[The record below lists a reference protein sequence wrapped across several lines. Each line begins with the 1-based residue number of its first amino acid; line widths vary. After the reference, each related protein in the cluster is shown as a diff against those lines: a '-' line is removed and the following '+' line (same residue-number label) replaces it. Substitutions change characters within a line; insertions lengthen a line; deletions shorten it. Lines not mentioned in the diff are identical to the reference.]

1 MAGFGSIDGLISG
14 LDTTS
19 IIDNIIKFEHRQV
32 DIYLAR
38 QAGYAQKLTTWQTI
52 NSFLLAFKTQ
62 ADVLSKPTLWGSKTV
77 TSSDE
82 NMIVATASNSSAI
95 GTYFISV
102 DQLAQNQQIASQ
114 GYSSGSAILG
124 IGTVDVS
131 VAGGTPTTI
140 TLEAGQNSLE
150 SLKNAI
156 NDAGAGITAA
166 IVNDGSSST
175 PYRLILTSNQ
185 TGADNVISVSSSLT
199 GGQAPDFTTSYFDAA
214 EKIDWSSE
222 ATSNPS
228 LGSTASY
235 TGSNNKTYTFT
246 VQGTG
251 AQTIGGGPITID
263 WTDGT
268 NSGTVTVNN
277 ADEEIAL
284 TGDGADGLTVSFS
297 AGDLVADDTFQV
309 QALAPVIQAGQDA
322 ILRLGGGGS
331 GGSPIIVTS
340 PGNTI
345 TSLIDGITLN
355 IKGITS
361 EPVQITVEQNNSSI
375 VSTVQEFIN
384 KYNGFAD
391 FVDQQLDYNADTG
404 TAGVLLGESSLINL
418 LTDVRSSI
426 MGRVSGLMGDLTKLS
441 DIGIK
446 FNFQGELQLD
456 SSIFNAKLEEDP
468 DEVRRLL
475 QASGSTD
482 NGYIKFLSSGF
493 KAVPTS
499 SGYDID
505 ITQAA
510 LQGMFEAGIIA
521 DPEDTNLVLTS
532 GNNNIQ
538 IKVNGLLSSVISLEA
553 KTYTSGD
560 ELAQEIE
567 SKINADETLGSNDIE
582 VTWVDQGTSGYLQIT
597 STIWGGNS
605 KVEIET
611 TPSAS
616 AHSIL
621 GFSNGVS
628 TDGQDVEGTI
638 NGEPATG
645 VGQILTGDDDND
657 NTAGLK
663 LRINLASD
671 QVIDGAEG
679 KVFLTKGIA
688 AILSEKIDNYTD
700 ASVGILSSRTKS
712 ITRQI
717 DNLKEQ
723 IDRMEEQLE
732 RKRASLYREFMAME
746 EALGKLQSQQ
756 MYLSAA
762 IASMDRLSAASSG
775 RGSSLFGA

>member
-1 MAGFGSIDGLISG
+1 MAAFGSIDGIFSG

-19 IIDNIIKFEHRQV
+19 IIDAIIRFEHRRV

-62 ADVLSKPTLWGSKTV
+62 ADVLSKPALWGSKTV

-82 NMIVATASNSSAI
+82 DKIVATATNSSAI

-102 DQLAQNQQIASQ
+102 DQLARNQQIASQ
-114 GYSSGSAILG
+114 GFYSGSAILG
-124 IGTVDVS
+124 IGTVDIS
-131 VAGGTPTTI
+131 VAGGTSTTI
-140 TLEAGQNSLE
+140 TLEAGRNSLE

-156 NDAGAGITAA
+156 NDANAGVTAA
-166 IVNDGSSST
+166 IVNDGSSND
-175 PYRLILTSNQ
+175 PYRLIITSNQ
-185 TGADNVISVSSSLT
+185 TGADNIITVTSSLT
-199 GGQAPDFTTSYFDAA
+199 GGEAPDFSTSHFDVA
-214 EKIDWSSE
+214 EKISWSSE
-222 ATSNPS
+222 ATSNPF
-228 LGSTASY
+228 LGATASY
-235 TGSNNKTYTFT
+235 TGDTNKAYTFT

-251 AQTIGGGPITID
+251 TQTIGSGPITID

-268 NSGTVTVNN
+268 DSGTITVNN

-297 AGDLVADDTFQV
+297 AGDLVSGDTFQI
-309 QALAPVIQAGQDA
+309 QALAPVIQASQDA
-322 ILRLGGGGS
+322 ILRLGTSGS

-340 PGNTI
+340 AGNTI
-345 TSLIDGITLN
+345 TTLIDGVTLE
-355 IKGITS
+355 IKGTTT

-375 VSTVQEFIN
+375 ISTIQEFVN

-391 FVDQQLDYNADTG
+391 FVDKQLDYNPDTG
-404 TAGVLLGESSLINL
+404 TSGVLLGESSLMNL
-418 LTDVRSSI
+418 LADVRSSVL
-426 MGRVSGLMGDLTKLS
+426 RSVSGLVGDLTKLS

-456 SSIFNAKLEEDP
+456 SSILTAKLEDDP

-482 NGYIKFLSSGF
+482 NGYITFISSGF
-493 KAVPTS
+493 KAIPTS
-499 SGYDID
+499 AGYTVD
-505 ITQAA
+505 ITQAP
-510 LQGMFEAGIIA
+510 LQGMLEAGVIA
-521 DPEDTNLVLTS
+521 DPEDTNLVLTP

-538 IKVNGLLSSVISLEA
+538 IKINGLLSSVITLEA

-560 ELAQEIE
+560 DLAQEIE
-567 SKINADETLGSNDIE
+567 DKINADEALGSNDVE

-597 STIWGGNS
+597 STIWGANS

-611 TPSAS
+611 TPSSS
-616 AHSIL
+616 AHDIL

-628 TDGQDVEGTI
+628 TGGQDVQGTI
-638 NGEPATG
+638 NGELATG
-645 VGQILTGDDDND
+645 VGQILTGDDDNE

-663 LRINLASD
+663 LKISLTAD
-671 QVIDGAEG
+671 QVIDGPEG

-712 ITRQI
+712 ITKQI

-762 IASMDRLSAASSG
+762 IASMAQLSTG
-775 RGSSLFGA
+775 YNRGGNSLF

>member
-1 MAGFGSIDGLISG
+1 MAAFGSIDGIISG
-14 LDTTS
+14 LDTSS
-19 IIDNIIKFEHRQV
+19 IIENIINFEHRQV

-38 QAGYAQKLTTWQTI
+38 QADYAQKLTTWQTI

-82 NMIVATASNSSAI
+82 SKIVATARNSSAV

-124 IGTVDVS
+124 LGTVDIS
-131 VAGGTPTTI
+131 VAGGTVTTI

-156 NDAGAGITAA
+156 NDAGAGLNAA
-166 IVNDGSSST
+166 IVNDGSSNA

-185 TGADNVISVSSSLT
+185 TGADNVITVNSNLT
-199 GGQAPDFTTSYFDAA
+199 GGEAPDFTTSYFDVA
-214 EKIDWSSE
+214 EKTNWSSE
-222 ATSNPS
+222 ATSNPL

-235 TGSNNKTYTFT
+235 TGNANKTYSFA

-251 AQTIGGGPITID
+251 AQTIGGGPITLD

-268 NSGTVTVNN
+268 NSGTITVNN
-277 ADEEIAL
+277 ADEDVAL

-297 AGDLVADDTFQV
+297 AGDLVGGDTFQI
-309 QALAPVIQAGQDA
+309 QASAPVIQAGQDA
-322 ILRLGGGGS
+322 ILRLGAGGS

-345 TSLIDGITLN
+345 TSLIDGVTLE
-355 IKGITS
+355 IKGTTTES
-361 EPVQITVEQNNSSI
+361 VQITVEQNNSSI
-375 VSTVQEFIN
+375 VSTIHEFVN

-391 FVDQQLDYNADTG
+391 FVDQQLSYSSETG
-404 TAGVLLGESSLINL
+404 TAGVLLGEASLMNL
-418 LTDVRSSI
+418 LSDVRSSVLR
-426 MGRVSGLMGDLTKLS
+426 RVSGLVGDITKLS

-446 FNFQGELQLD
+446 FNFQGELELD
-456 SSIFNAKLEEDP
+456 SSILSAKLENDP

-482 NGYIKFLSSGF
+482 NGYITYMSSGI

-499 SGYDID
+499 AGYDVD

-510 LQGMFEAGIIA
+510 LQGMLEAGVID
-521 DPEDTNLVLTS
+521 DPGDTNLVLTS
-532 GNNNIQ
+532 DNNNIQ
-538 IKVNGLLSSVISLEA
+538 IKINGQLSSVLALEA
-553 KTYTSGD
+553 KTYTSGS

-567 SKINADETLGSNDIE
+567 DKINSDEALGSNDVE
-582 VTWVDQGTSGYLQIT
+582 VAWVDQGTSGYLKIT
-597 STIWGGNS
+597 STVWGANS
-605 KVEIET
+605 KVEIDT
-611 TPSAS
+611 TPSS
-616 AHSIL
+616 GAHNVL

-628 TDGQDVEGTI
+628 SDGQDVQGTI
-638 NGEPATG
+638 NGETATG

-657 NTAGLK
+657 NTSGLK
-663 LRINLASD
+663 LKISLTPD
-671 QVIDGAEG
+671 QVIDGSDG
-679 KVFLTKGIA
+679 KVYLTKGIA

-712 ITRQI
+712 ITKQI

-723 IDRMEEQLE
+723 IDKMEEQLE

-762 IASMDRLSAASSG
+762 ISSMNRLSAGSSG
-775 RGSSLFGA
+775 GSSFYGT

>member
-1 MAGFGSIDGLISG
+1 MAAFGSIDGIISG

-19 IIDNIIKFEHRQV
+19 IIENIINFEHRQV

-38 QAGYAQKLTTWQTI
+38 QAEYAQKLTTWQTI

-82 NMIVATASNSSAI
+82 SKIVATANNSSAI

-124 IGTVDVS
+124 LGTVDIS
-131 VAGGTPTTI
+131 VAGGAVTTI

-166 IVNDGSSST
+166 IVNDGSSNA

-185 TGADNVISVSSSLT
+185 TGADNVITINSNLT
-199 GGQAPDFTTSYFDAA
+199 GGEAPDFTTSYFDVA

-228 LGSTASY
+228 LGSTADY
-235 TGSNNKTYTFT
+235 TGNTNKTYLFT

-251 AQTIGGGPITID
+251 AQTIGGGPITLD

-268 NSGTVTVNN
+268 NSGTITVNN
-277 ADEEIAL
+277 ADQEVAL

-297 AGDLVADDTFQV
+297 AGDLVGGDTFQI
-309 QALAPVIQAGQDA
+309 QASAPVIQAGQDA
-322 ILRLGGGGS
+322 ILRLGAGGS

-340 PGNTI
+340 PGNTV
-345 TSLIDGITLN
+345 TSLIDGVTLE
-355 IKGITS
+355 IKGTTT

-375 VSTVQEFIN
+375 LSTIQEFVN
-384 KYNGFAD
+384 KYNEFAD
-391 FVDQQLDYNADTG
+391 FVDQQLDYNSDTG
-404 TAGVLLGESSLINL
+404 TAGVLLGETSLMNL
-418 LTDVRSSI
+418 LSDVRSSVLR
-426 MGRVSGLMGDLTKLS
+426 RVSGLVGDLTKLS

-446 FNFQGELQLD
+446 FNFQGKLELD
-456 SSIFNAKLEEDP
+456 SSILTARLEDDP

-482 NGYIKFLSSGF
+482 NGHITFLSSGI

-499 SGYDID
+499 AGYDVD
-505 ITQAA
+505 ITQAS
-510 LQGMFEAGIIA
+510 LQGMLEAGVID
-521 DPEDTNLVLTS
+521 DPGDTNLVLTS

-538 IKVNGLLSSVISLEA
+538 IKINGLLSSVLTLEE
-553 KTYTSGD
+553 KTYTSGN

-567 SKINADETLGSNDIE
+567 DKINSDEALGSNDVE
-582 VTWVDQGTSGYLQIT
+582 VAWVDQGTSGYLQIT
-597 STIWGGNS
+597 STIWGANS
-605 KVEIET
+605 KVEIDT
-611 TPSAS
+611 TPSSS
-616 AHSIL
+616 AHNVL

-628 TDGQDVEGTI
+628 SDGQDVQGTI
-638 NGEPATG
+638 NGETATG

-663 LRINLASD
+663 LKISLTPD
-671 QVIDGAEG
+671 QVIDGPEG
-679 KVFLTKGIA
+679 MVYLTKGIA

-712 ITRQI
+712 ITKQI

-732 RKRASLYREFMAME
+732 RKRASLYREFIAME
-746 EALGKLQSQQ
+746 EALGKLQGQQ

-762 IASMDRLSAASSG
+762 IASMNRLSASSSG
-775 RGSSLFGA
+775 GSSFYGI